1 MNKPS
6 LKIFLVLVFYL
17 TTACTNGP
25 KNSAEKCNCN
35 DLVLDEPYN
44 HYYLEERTVPFTGT
58 CVEFNKNG
66 TLNLTKQFV
75 EGKLHGNMNRYRPNG
90 DKLSTVEFDKNF
102 IHGKAIVF
110 DLQGNDSIVEEYKR
124 GKLISN

>member
-6 LKIFLVLVFYL
+6 IKIFLVLAIYL
-17 TTACTNGP
+17 ITACTNGA
-25 KNSAEKCNCN
+25 KKSVEKCNCN
-35 DLVLDEPYN
+35 DLILDEPYN

-66 TLNLTKQFV
+66 TLNLTKDFV
-75 EGKLHGNMNRYRPNG
+75 DGKLHGNMNRYLPNE
-90 DKLSTVEFDKNF
+90 DKLSTVEFEKNF

-110 DLQGNDSIVEEYKR
+110 DHQGNDSIVEEYKR

>member
-1 MNKPS
+1 MNKHS
-6 LKIFLVLVFYL
+6 LKIFLVLAIYL
-17 TTACTNGP
+17 TTACTNGT
-25 KNSAEKCNCN
+25 KTSAEKCNCN
-35 DLVLDEPYN
+35 DLILDEPYN

-66 TLNLTKQFV
+66 TLNLTKDFLD
-75 EGKLHGNMNRYRPNG
+75 GKLHGNMIRYRPSG
-90 DKLSTVEFDKNF
+90 DKLSTVPFEKNF

-110 DLQGNDSIVEEYKR
+110 DLNGNDSIVVEYKR

>member
-1 MNKPS
+1 MNKS
-6 LKIFLVLVFYL
+6 LLKIFLVFNVYL
-17 TTACTNGP
+17 TTACTIGP

-35 DLVLDEPYN
+35 DLILDEPYN